1 MRAFIAIELPLDI
14 RNALVKIQNKLKI
27 SLPKI
32 LWVKP
37 PNLHLSLKFLG
48 NISLKQIEDTQQI
61 INQIIKT
68 ANSFEI
74 KLETLEVFPNCQK
87 ARIIWI
93 GTYPAPKPLKQ
104 LVAQLE
110 KKLLESGI
118 PKEQRAFQAHI
129 TLGRLKHPPKPSDLE
144 KTLNKLRPEI
154 INMDLKFNTGRITLF
169 QSVLGPDGPTYSILK
184 EGNL

>member
-27 SLPKI
+27 NLSKI
-32 LWVKP
+32 IWVKP
-37 PNLHLSLKFLG
+37 LNLHLSLKFLG
-48 NISLKQIEDTQQI
+48 NISLKQLQDTQQI

-68 ANSFEI
+68 VYSFEI
-74 KLETLEVFPNCQK
+74 KLETLKVFPNHQK

-93 GTYPAPKPLKQ
+93 GSNQAPKPLKQ

-129 TLGRLKHPPKPSDLE
+129 TLGRVKHPFRHSDLE
-144 KTLNKLRPEI
+144 KTLNKLKSEI
-154 INMDLKFNTGRITLF
+154 TDMNLKFNTRGITLF

-184 EGNL
+184 ETNF